1 MGLFGTSNGAL
12 ATQMNNNSQSNFKAM
27 NNLLTLQDNHVEEFL
42 LYHGEAFLTTFEKL
56 LEDVV
61 QRVVSQMLADLHF
74 KLDATQGDI
83 ILEKTCLTKYQQ
95 ITEENI
101 ELDIQKILGASVNSE
116 VVYQRQMA
124 KSQYLEAQ
132 GFGDGSNPQGG
143 GNMGA
148 PMAAGAMGVGA
159 AGAAAAMGPN
169 GMPIQGAPPQGGMN
183 QQMMMQQNAMN
194 NQSGY
199 PVPPAGYDNY
209 NNPYWID
216 PATGQASYTPP
227 NSGLGLG
234 KMISKGAAWAK
245 WLA

>member
-1 MGLFGTSNGAL
+1 MGILGTSNGAL
-12 ATQMNNNSQSNFKAM
+12 ASQMNQNNTDNFKAM

-42 LYHGEAFLTTFEKL
+42 LYHGDAFFTSYEKL
-56 LEDVV
+56 LEDVIE
-61 QRVVSQMLADLHF
+61 RVMSKMLTKLHF

-83 ILEKTCLTKYQQ
+83 ILEKMCLAEYER

-101 ELDIQKILGASVNSE
+101 QLDIQQILGASINQE

-132 GFGDGSNPQGG
+132 GFGDGGSPSGQ
-143 GNMGA
+143 
-148 PMAAGAMGVGA
+148 
-159 AGAAAAMGPN
+159 
-169 GMPIQGAPPQGGMN
+169 GMPANTGMVNNQVPNNIAGQPMTGGMN
-183 QQMMMQQNAMN
+183 QNMATGQAAMT

-209 NNPYWID
+209 NNPDWID
-216 PATGQASYTPP
+216 PQTGQASYTPP
-227 NSGLGLG
+227 SAGLGLG
-234 KMISKGAAWAK
+234 KMIQKGAAWAK

>member
-1 MGLFGTSNGAL
+1 MGLWGTSNGAL

-56 LEDVV
+56 VEDVV

-74 KLDATQGDI
+74 KLEPTQGDI
-83 ILEKTCLTKYQQ
+83 TLEKSCLTKYQQ

-132 GFGDGSNPQGG
+132 GFGDGSNLQMGG
-143 GNMGA
+143 EAGMAGA
-148 PMAAGAMGVGA
+148 GMAAGGMAVG
-159 AGAAAAMGPN
+159 
-169 GMPIQGAPPQGGMN
+169 GMQIQGAPPQGGMN
-183 QQMMMQQNAMN
+183 QQMMQQQAAMN

-199 PVPPAGYDNY
+199 PVPPSGYDNY

-216 PATGQASYTPP
+216 PQTGQATYSPP

>member
-1 MGLFGTSNGAL
+1 MGILGTSNGAL
-12 ATQMNNNSQSNFKAM
+12 ASQMNQHNSDNFKAM

-42 LYHGEAFLTTFEKL
+42 LYHGDAFFTSYEKL
-56 LEDVV
+56 LEDVIE
-61 QRVVSQMLADLHF
+61 RVMSKMLTKLHF

-83 ILEKTCLTKYQQ
+83 VLEKMCLAEYER

-101 ELDIQKILGASVNSE
+101 QLDIQQILGASINQE

-132 GFGDGSNPQGG
+132 GFGDGGSPSGQ
-143 GNMGA
+143 
-148 PMAAGAMGVGA
+148 
-159 AGAAAAMGPN
+159 
-169 GMPIQGAPPQGGMN
+169 GMPANTGMVNNQVPNNIAGQPMTGGMN
-183 QQMMMQQNAMN
+183 QNMATGQAAMT

-216 PATGQASYTPP
+216 PQTGQASYTPP
-227 NSGLGLG
+227 SAGLGLG
-234 KMISKGAAWAK
+234 KMIQKGAAWAK

>member
-1 MGLFGTSNGAL
+1 MGILGTSNGAL
-12 ATQMNNNSQSNFKAM
+12 ASQMNQHNSDNFKAM

-42 LYHGEAFLTTFEKL
+42 LYHGEAFFSAYEKL
-56 LEDVV
+56 LEDVIE
-61 QRVVSQMLADLHF
+61 RVMSKMLTKLHF
-74 KLDATQGDI
+74 KLEATQGDI
-83 ILEKTCLTKYQQ
+83 KLEKMCLAEYER

-101 ELDIQKILGASVNSE
+101 QLDIQQILGASINQE

-132 GFGDGSNPQGG
+132 GFGDGGSPAGQGMPSNQGITQVPNNIAG
-143 GNMGA
+143 QPA
-148 PMAAGAMGVGA
+148 TGAMNQNMAMGQ
-159 AGAAAAMGPN
+159 AAMT
-169 GMPIQGAPPQGGMN
+169 
-183 QQMMMQQNAMN
+183 

-227 NSGLGLG
+227 SAGLGLG
-234 KMISKGAAWAK
+234 KMIQKGAAWAK